1 MKLDETNFEA
11 IAGKTLETFMEAI
24 DETLG
29 DRLDVDL
36 DNGIL
41 TMELPTGAQY
51 VLNKHA
57 PNRQI
62 WMSSP
67 LSGASHYAY
76 DEKTGQWL
84 SIRGGEKLNEVLA
97 GELSSAMGGNVSL
110 VARHM

>member
-1 MKLDETNFEA
+1 MTRDDPRFETIATETLDH
-11 IAGKTLETFMEAI
+11 FMEKI
-24 DETLG
+24 DDALG

-36 DNGIL
+36 ENGIL

-67 LSGASHYAY
+67 VSGASHYAY
-76 DEKTGQWL
+76 DGETGKWL
-84 SIRGGEKLNEVLA
+84 SIRGGERLDEVLA
-97 GELSSAMGGNVSL
+97 YELSSAMGEDL
-110 VARHM
+110 TLK